1 MDWGIDTSALLRVI
15 TEDPPSTAE
24 KVIERIEDIWAD
36 GGTVLVSD
44 LVVSE
49 AYFAMQRHYR
59 KTKAEAIAALLVL
72 SRQPGFRFSEN
83 AVHALSQPNAATMSP
98 GMVDRMIAGEYR
110 ERGLRILA
118 CEKNFRR
125 FAEAEVVAE

>member
-1 MDWGIDTSALLRVI
+1 MDWGIDTSALMRLITYEPPVLAQMVSERVAAI
-15 TEDPPSTAE
+15 
-24 KVIERIEDIWAD
+24 VGD
-36 GGTVLVSD
+36 GGTIHVSS

-49 AYFAMQRHYR
+49 AYHALQHHYR
-59 KTKAEAIAALLVL
+59 ATKANAISYLLVL

-118 CEKNFRR
+118 CEKDFRR